1 MIFSGVEIVK
11 LNQLVLMGVTSFLAS
26 AAVSVSGYA
35 AGVPANPSSNA
46 NAVNSSIPTGSNA
59 VVAQNQTTAIMSGTF
74 VAAEKPTTGVARI
87 VRQNGHSYLE
97 LDSAFSASDQGPDLH
112 VLLSPSEK
120 PPQTYSSQQSGS
132 YVNLG
137 KLQKFK
143 GAQRYPIPDSIK
155 LENFK
160 SVSIWCRMAN
170 ATFGYA
176 PLRPAS
182 TASN

>member
-1 MIFSGVEIVK
+1 MK
-11 LNQLVLMGVTSFLAS
+11 LNQLGLLGVSSCLAS
-26 AAVSVSGYA
+26 VLSVSGCA
-35 AGVPANPSSNA
+35 AGISTNPSSDTVNPSVTSTET
-46 NAVNSSIPTGSNA
+46 NAVI
-59 VVAQNQTTAIMSGTF
+59 VAQTQSVAIMSGTF

-87 VRQNGHSYLE
+87 VRQDGHHYLE

-112 VLLSPSEK
+112 VLLEPSQK
-120 PPQTYSSQQSGS
+120 PPQTYQTQQSGS

-143 GAQRYPIPDSIK
+143 GTQRYPIPDAINLSS
-155 LENFK
+155 FK

-176 PLRPAS
+176 PLRPTSNAS
-182 TASN
+182 AK